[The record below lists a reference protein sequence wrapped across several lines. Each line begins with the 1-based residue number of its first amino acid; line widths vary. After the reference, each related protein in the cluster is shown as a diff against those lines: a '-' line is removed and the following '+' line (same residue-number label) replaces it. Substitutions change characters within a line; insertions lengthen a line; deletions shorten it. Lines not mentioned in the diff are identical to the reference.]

1 MALEGFIP
9 EIWSGQL
16 LENLRRSHIFAAVCN
31 NNYEGEIADY
41 GDVVRINQIGTI
53 TVSDYSPDV
62 TTITPQ
68 KISDAQKQLKIDQAK
83 YFAFEVDDVRRTQMK
98 PKIMQ
103 AAMREAGWSLRD
115 TMDQFIAGKYTDAAI
130 VSGLG
135 TEAAAIDITSVNVTE
150 YVGLCAQKLNE
161 ANVPL
166 ETRWMI
172 APPWFIQKL
181 VLAKITL
188 DTNNSSIISEG
199 FVGRYLG
206 FNLFMSN
213 NVSVKTAA
221 TSQGSRI
228 MFGYSGSITLG
239 EQLINMEA
247 YRPESSFHDAVKGLH
262 IYGAKVVRPDATGV
276 LRADYTAEP

>member
-16 LENLRRSHIFAAVCN
+16 EENLRRSHVFAAVCN
-31 NNYEGEIADY
+31 NNYEGEIADF
-41 GDVVRINQIGTI
+41 GDAVRINQIGTI
-53 TVSDYSPDV
+53 TVSDYSPDS

-103 AAMREAGWSLRD
+103 GAMREAGWSLRD
-115 TMDQFIAGKYTDAAI
+115 AMDQFIAGKYTDAAI

-135 TEAAAIDITSVNVTE
+135 TEATAIDITSVNVTE

-172 APPWFIQKL
+172 LPPWFHQKL

-188 DTNNSSIISEG
+188 DTSNSSIISEG

-221 TSQGSRI
+221 TNQGSRI
-228 MFGYSGSITLG
+228 MFGYSGSITLA
-239 EQLINMEA
+239 EQLVKMEA
-247 YRPESSFHDAVKGLH
+247 FRPESSFHDAVKGLH

-276 LRADYTAEP
+276 LIADYTAEP